1 MQVGQDWI
9 RRSKPVTSEV
19 YDTYWRFA
27 CERQEIYFRKI
38 DGSPSPWTEDTI
50 LGAYR
55 FTNAYRAAD
64 RVSQYLIRR
73 VIYSKGECVD
83 PDEILFRVLLFKFFN
98 RIETWEL
105 LEHELCSVR
114 WSAFSFKEY
123 DRILTRAIDS
133 GKRIYSAAYIMP
145 VCNAYADG
153 RKHRSH
159 LRLIEKMVRDGMAQR
174 LTVANQMADVFN
186 ILRTYPMLGDFLAF
200 QFTIDL
206 NYSALTDFSEGEF
219 VLPGPGARDG
229 LRKVFVDPGGYT
241 DADLVRYVAD
251 RQEEEFA
258 RCGLRFRSLWGRRL
272 QLIDC
277 QNLFCEV
284 DKYARIRHPN
294 VLGLSGRMRIKQKYN
309 SNGSSPAP
317 WFPPNWKLNEKIRR
331 DRGESASREADDGLF
346 RVFA

>member
-1 MQVGQDWI
+1 MQMSQNSI
-9 RRSKPVTSEV
+9 RPSPPITSVV

-27 CERQEIYFRKI
+27 CERQEIYFRKL
-38 DGSPSPWTEDTI
+38 DGSPSPWTEDAI
-50 LGAYR
+50 LRAHR
-55 FTNAYRAAD
+55 FTNVYRAAD

-73 VIYSKGECVD
+73 VIYSKGESVD

-105 LEHELCSVR
+105 LERELHSIR
-114 WSAFSFKEY
+114 WSAFSFKAY

-159 LRLIEKMVRDGMAQR
+159 LRLIEKIVRDGMAQQ
-174 LTVANQMADVFN
+174 LTAANRMADVFN

-200 QFTIDL
+200 QLTIDL
-206 NYSALTDFSEGEF
+206 NYSPLTDFSEGDF
-219 VLPGPGARDG
+219 VVPGPGARDG
-229 LRKVFVDPGGYT
+229 LRKVFVDPGGFRE
-241 DADLVRYVAD
+241 ADLIRYVAD
-251 RQEEEFA
+251 RQEEEFT
-258 RCGLRFRSLWGRRL
+258 RRGLRFRSLWGRRL

-277 QNLFCEV
+277 QNVFCEI
-284 DKYARIRHPN
+284 DKYARIRHPD
-294 VLGLSGRMRIKQKYN
+294 VLGKSGRMRIKQKYN

-317 WFPPNWKLNEKIRR
+317 WFPPKWELNEKIRCDR
-331 DRGESASREADDGLF
+331 DKLPSERADEGLF